1 MKSLASYLRVIGFL
15 VIAFLLLEFT
25 IDSGDQMAIEKYPI
39 IWGVLAMLLLFAIAV
54 EMIAETL
61 KSILYRGLSE
71 EAQQKYLASE
81 EKRKAQQ
88 FSGIKNLYKKLAG
101 GKPIEQEGEIVLDHN
116 YDGIRELDNKL
127 PPWWLYMFYI
137 TIVFAGI
144 YLVRYHIFDGNKQ
157 AKEFEIE
164 MEEARIAV
172 EEYKKNAKDLVDV
185 NTVELLTEKSDLAA
199 GKQIFETN
207 CIACHKS
214 DGGGG
219 IGPNLTDEYW
229 ILGGGIKNVFNTI
242 SEGGRDGKGMV
253 SWKTELKP
261 VEMAQVASYVLTFQG
276 TTPAE
281 PKAGPQDQDPQT
293 CSRRPW
299 HSTAGGIAFRALK

>member
-185 NTVELLTEKSDLAA
+185 NTVELLPAFIVCVRGVEPSLVPSTLKVTLAPASLPALVIATSWGVAKPEPFAVLDKVPFKSR
-199 GKQIFETN
+199 
-207 CIACHKS
+207 
-214 DGGGG
+214 
-219 IGPNLTDEYW
+219 
-229 ILGGGIKNVFNTI
+229 I
-242 SEGGRDGKGMV
+242 SELFLPDATFDNPSYFKVPGKAVG
-253 SWKTELKP
+253 
-261 VEMAQVASYVLTFQG
+261 
-276 TTPAE
+276 
-281 PKAGPQDQDPQT
+281 
-293 CSRRPW
+293 
-299 HSTAGGIAFRALK
+299 

>member
-101 GKPIEQEGEIVLDHN
+101 GKPIEQQN
-116 YDGIRELDNKL
+116 Y
-127 PPWWLYMFYI
+127 
-137 TIVFAGI
+137 
-144 YLVRYHIFDGNKQ
+144 
-157 AKEFEIE
+157 
-164 MEEARIAV
+164 
-172 EEYKKNAKDLVDV
+172 
-185 NTVELLTEKSDLAA
+185 
-199 GKQIFETN
+199 
-207 CIACHKS
+207 
-214 DGGGG
+214 
-219 IGPNLTDEYW
+219 
-229 ILGGGIKNVFNTI
+229 
-242 SEGGRDGKGMV
+242 
-253 SWKTELKP
+253 
-261 VEMAQVASYVLTFQG
+261 
-276 TTPAE
+276 
-281 PKAGPQDQDPQT
+281 
-293 CSRRPW
+293 
-299 HSTAGGIAFRALK
+299 